1 MPAKPLLPKPFS
13 LSRPLSLSS
22 MVLLA
27 SLSLVGCVSVT
38 EGPPKIESDP
48 IAMSESRIEL
58 GLGYMGQG
66 NMVRARENLELA
78 VKHAPSYYRA
88 RLSMAHYYEKVGEVD
103 AARMTYRKALRL
115 DSKNGNVLNNYGTF
129 LCKQGKF
136 EQADKFFNRAID
148 QPYYYLVSASYE
160 NAAFCAFK
168 AGNTEQ
174 AKHYFTRAIDH
185 DPNRVKSILQLS
197 KIEVSTE
204 DYNDA
209 RLRLFKFH
217 QRYGYQVPSLQILI
231 ELEMKAGNSAL
242 QQKYQNELDEL
253 LSV

>member
-1 MPAKPLLPKPFS
+1 MPAKPLLSKPIS
-13 LSRPLSLSS
+13 LFRPLSLSS
-22 MVLLA
+22 LILLA

-78 VKHAPSYYRA
+78 IKHAPSYYRA
-88 RLSMAHYYEKVGEVD
+88 RLSIAHYYEQVGEVD
-103 AARMTYRKALRL
+103 EARDAYKKALRL
-115 DSKNGNVLNNYGTF
+115 DARNGNVLNNYGTF
-129 LCKQGKF
+129 LCKQGEY
-136 EQADKFFNRAID
+136 EQADKYFNRAID

-168 AGNTEQ
+168 AGNTDQ
-174 AKHYFTRAIDH
+174 AKYYFSRAIDH
-185 DPNRVKSILQLS
+185 DPNRAKSVLQLS
-197 KIEVSTE
+197 KIEVSE
-204 DYNDA
+204 AEYDDA

-217 QRYGYQVPSLQILI
+217 QHYGYQIPSLQILV
-231 ELEMKAGNSAL
+231 ELEKKAGNRAL
-242 QQKYQNELDEL
+242 QQKYQSKLDEL

>member
-1 MPAKPLLPKPFS
+1 MPAKSLLSKPIS

-22 MVLLA
+22 LILLA

-78 VKHAPSYYRA
+78 IKHAPSYYRA
-88 RLSMAHYYEKVGEVD
+88 RLSIAHYYEQVGEVD
-103 AARMTYRKALRL
+103 EARDAYKKALRL
-115 DSKNGNVLNNYGTF
+115 DARNGNVLNNYGTF
-129 LCKQGKF
+129 LCKQGEY
-136 EQADKFFNRAID
+136 EQADKYFNRAID

-168 AGNTEQ
+168 AGEVEQ
-174 AKHYFTRAIDH
+174 AKYYFSRAIDH
-185 DPNRVKSILQLS
+185 DPNRARSVLQLS
-197 KIEVSTE
+197 KIEVSE
-204 DYNDA
+204 AEYNDA
-209 RLRLFKFH
+209 RLRLFQFH
-217 QRYGYQVPSLQILI
+217 QRYGYQIPSLQILV
-231 ELEMKAGNSAL
+231 ELEKKAGNRAL
-242 QQKYQNELDEL
+242 QQKYQSKLDEL

>member
-1 MPAKPLLPKPFS
+1 MPAKPLLSKPIS

-22 MVLLA
+22 LILLA

-78 VKHAPSYYRA
+78 IKHAPSYYRA
-88 RLSMAHYYEKVGEVD
+88 RLSIAHYYEQVGEVD
-103 AARMTYRKALRL
+103 EARDAYKKALRL
-115 DSKNGNVLNNYGTF
+115 DARNGNVLNNYGTF
-129 LCKQGKF
+129 LCKQGEY
-136 EQADKFFNRAID
+136 EQADKYFNRAID

-168 AGNTEQ
+168 AGEVEQ
-174 AKHYFTRAIDH
+174 AKYYFSRAIDH
-185 DPNRVKSILQLS
+185 DPNRARSVLQLS
-197 KIEVSTE
+197 KIEVSE
-204 DYNDA
+204 AEYSDA

-217 QRYGYQVPSLQILI
+217 QRYGYQIPSLQILV
-231 ELEMKAGNSAL
+231 ELEKKAGNRAL
-242 QQKYQNELDEL
+242 QQKYQSKLDEL

>member
-1 MPAKPLLPKPFS
+1 MPAKPLLSKPIS

-22 MVLLA
+22 LILLA

-78 VKHAPSYYRA
+78 IKHAPSYYRA
-88 RLSMAHYYEKVGEVD
+88 RLSIAHYYEQVGEVGEARD
-103 AARMTYRKALRL
+103 AYKKALRL
-115 DSKNGNVLNNYGTF
+115 DARNGNVLNNYGTF
-129 LCKQGKF
+129 LCKQGEY
-136 EQADKFFNRAID
+136 EQADKYFNRAID

-168 AGNTEQ
+168 AGEVEQ
-174 AKHYFTRAIDH
+174 AKYYFSRAIDH
-185 DPNRVKSILQLS
+185 DPNRARSVLQLS
-197 KIEVSTE
+197 KIEVSE
-204 DYNDA
+204 AEYNDA
-209 RLRLFKFH
+209 RLRLFKFQ
-217 QRYGYQVPSLQILI
+217 QRYGYQIPSLQILV
-231 ELEMKAGNSAL
+231 ELEKKAGNRAL
-242 QQKYQNELDEL
+242 QQKYQSKLDEL

>member
-1 MPAKPLLPKPFS
+1 MPAKSLFSYPLLPN
-13 LSRPLSLSS
+13 LA
-22 MVLLA
+22 LLA
-27 SLSLVGCVSVT
+27 SFSLVGCVSVT

-88 RLSMAHYYEKVGEVD
+88 RLSMAHYFERVGEID
-103 AARMTYRKALRL
+103 EARVTYQKALRL

-129 LCKQGKF
+129 LCKQGEY
-136 EQADKFFNRAID
+136 EQADRYFNQAID

-168 AGNTEQ
+168 AGEVEQ
-174 AKHYFTRAIDH
+174 ARYYFTRAIDH

-197 KIEVSTE
+197 KIEVNTE

-231 ELEMKAGNSAL
+231 ELEKKAGNSAL
-242 QQKYQNELDEL
+242 QQKYQSELEEL
-253 LSV
+253 LSA

>member
-1 MPAKPLLPKPFS
+1 
-13 LSRPLSLSS
+13 

-78 VKHAPSYYRA
+78 IRHAPSYYRA
-88 RLSMAHYYEKVGEVD
+88 RLSMAHYYEQVGEVD
-103 AARMTYRKALRL
+103 EARSTYRKALSL
-115 DSKNGNVLNNYGTF
+115 DSRNGNVLNNYGTF
-129 LCKQGKF
+129 LCKQGEY
-136 EQADKFFNRAID
+136 EQADKYFNRAID

-168 AGNTEQ
+168 AGNTDQ
-174 AKHYFTRAIDH
+174 AKYYFSRAIDH

-197 KIEVSTE
+197 KS
-204 DYNDA
+204 
-209 RLRLFKFH
+209 K
-217 QRYGYQVPSLQILI
+217 
-231 ELEMKAGNSAL
+231 
-242 QQKYQNELDEL
+242 
-253 LSV
+253 

>member
-1 MPAKPLLPKPFS
+1 MPAKSLFS
-13 LSRPLSLSS
+13 YPQLSNLA
-22 MVLLA
+22 LLA
-27 SLSLVGCVSVT
+27 SFSLAGCVSVT

-88 RLSMAHYYEKVGEVD
+88 RLSIAHYYEQVGEVD
-103 AARMTYRKALRL
+103 EARDAYKKALRL
-115 DSKNGNVLNNYGTF
+115 DARNGNVLNNYGTF
-129 LCKQGKF
+129 LCKQG
-136 EQADKFFNRAID
+136 EYDQADTYFNRAID
-148 QPYYYLVSASYE
+148 QLYYYLVSASYE

-168 AGNTEQ
+168 AGEVEQ
-174 AKHYFTRAIDH
+174 AKYYFSRAIDH
-185 DPNRVKSILQLS
+185 DPNRVKSILQLF

-231 ELEMKAGNSAL
+231 ELEKKTGNGAL
-242 QQKYQNELDEL
+242 QQKYQSELDEL

>member
-1 MPAKPLLPKPFS
+1 MHARFR
-13 LSRPLSLSS
+13 LSHFT
-22 MVLLA
+22 LLA
-27 SLSLVGCVSVT
+27 SLCLMGCVSVT

-88 RLSMAHYYEKVGEVD
+88 RLSMAHYYEQVGEIEE
-103 AARMTYRKALRL
+103 ARGAYQKALRL
-115 DSKNGNVLNNYGTF
+115 DAKNGNVLNNYGTF
-129 LCKQGKF
+129 LCKQGEY
-136 EQADKFFNRAID
+136 EQADQYFNRAID
-148 QPYYYLVSASYE
+148 QSYYYLVSASYE

-168 AGNTEQ
+168 AGNTDQ
-174 AKHYFTRAIDH
+174 AKHYFARAIDH

-197 KIEVSTE
+197 KIEVNDA
-204 DYNDA
+204 DYDEA

-217 QRYGYQVPSLQILI
+217 QRYGYQIPSLKILV
-231 ELEMKAGNSAL
+231 ELENKAGNGAL
-242 QQKYQNELDEL
+242 EKKYQSKLDEL
-253 LSV
+253 LSA

>member
-1 MPAKPLLPKPFS
+1 MPAKPSFSNPIS

-27 SLSLVGCVSVT
+27 SLSLTGCVSVT

-78 VKHAPSYYRA
+78 IKHAPSYYRA
-88 RLSMAHYYEKVGEVD
+88 RLSMAHYYEQVGEID
-103 AARMTYRKALRL
+103 EARTTYRKALSL
-115 DSKNGNVLNNYGTF
+115 DSRNGNVLNNYGTF
-129 LCKQGKF
+129 LCKQGEY
-136 EQADKFFNRAID
+136 EQADKYFNHAID

-168 AGNTEQ
+168 AGNTDQ
-174 AKHYFTRAIDH
+174 AKYYFSRAIDH

-197 KIEVSTE
+197 KIEVSDA

-209 RLRLFKFH
+209 RIRLFKFH
-217 QRYGYQVPSLQILI
+217 QRYGYQIPSLQILVD
-231 ELEMKAGNSAL
+231 LENKAGNKAL
-242 QQKYQNELDEL
+242 EQKYQSKLDEL
-253 LSV
+253 LSA

>member
-1 MPAKPLLPKPFS
+1 MPAKSLFSYPLLS
-13 LSRPLSLSS
+13 NLA
-22 MVLLA
+22 LLA
-27 SLSLVGCVSVT
+27 SFSLVGCVSVT

-48 IAMSESRIEL
+48 IAMSESRIAL

-88 RLSMAHYYEKVGEVD
+88 RLSMAHYFERVGEID
-103 AARMTYRKALRL
+103 EARVTYQKALRL

-129 LCKQGKF
+129 LCKQGEYEK
-136 EQADKFFNRAID
+136 ADKYFNQAID

-168 AGNTEQ
+168 AGEVDQ
-174 AKHYFTRAIDH
+174 ARYYFTRAIDH

-231 ELEMKAGNSAL
+231 ELEKKAGNSAL
-242 QQKYQNELDEL
+242 QQKYQSELDEL
-253 LSV
+253 LSA

>member
-1 MPAKPLLPKPFS
+1 MPAKSLFS
-13 LSRPLSLSS
+13 YPQLSNLA
-22 MVLLA
+22 LLA
-27 SLSLVGCVSVT
+27 SFSLAGCVSVT

-88 RLSMAHYYEKVGEVD
+88 RLSIAHYYEQVGEVD
-103 AARMTYRKALRL
+103 EARDAYKKALRL
-115 DSKNGNVLNNYGTF
+115 DARNGNVLNNYGTF
-129 LCKQGKF
+129 LCKQG
-136 EQADKFFNRAID
+136 EYDQADTYFNRAID
-148 QPYYYLVSASYE
+148 QLYYYLVSASYE

-168 AGNTEQ
+168 AGEVEQ
-174 AKHYFTRAIDH
+174 AKYYFSRAIDH

-231 ELEMKAGNSAL
+231 ELEKKTGNGAL
-242 QQKYQNELDEL
+242 QQKYQSELDEL

>member
-1 MPAKPLLPKPFS
+1 MPAKSLFSYPK
-13 LSRPLSLSS
+13 LSNLA
-22 MVLLA
+22 LLA
-27 SLSLVGCVSVT
+27 SFSLAGCVSVT
-38 EGPPKIESDP
+38 EGPPKIKSDP

-88 RLSMAHYYEKVGEVD
+88 RLSIAHYYEQVGEVD
-103 AARMTYRKALRL
+103 EARDAYKKALRL
-115 DSKNGNVLNNYGTF
+115 DARNGNVLNNYGTF
-129 LCKQGKF
+129 LCKQGEY
-136 EQADKFFNRAID
+136 EQADKYFNRAID

-168 AGNTEQ
+168 AGEVEQ
-174 AKHYFTRAIDH
+174 AKYYFSRAIDH

-231 ELEMKAGNSAL
+231 ELEKKTGNGAL
-242 QQKYQNELDEL
+242 QQKYQSELDEL